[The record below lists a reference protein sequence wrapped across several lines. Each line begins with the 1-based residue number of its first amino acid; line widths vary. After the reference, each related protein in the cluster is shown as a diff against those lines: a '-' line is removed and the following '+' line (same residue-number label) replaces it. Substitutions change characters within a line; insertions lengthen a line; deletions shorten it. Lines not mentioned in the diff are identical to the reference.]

1 MRSSAPRPRLG
12 LDLDPYQGQDE
23 CMESWESWELQ
34 GDLLFTDVI
43 SQRCSGHCFPGD
55 SRAEWL
61 WRSESFGKP
70 LILLFLD
77 WPLFVLFRYGSRH
90 PAARREGPKGW
101 IRHTWSVASHF
112 NGWYVVG
119 LFKSNIIVAFL
130 VHLNMEK
137 DGTISNFGVA
147 HPTKIPCREPR
158 SPRLSKHAKKH
169 GGLHK
174 ISMATGPWRIWVC
187 LRMIYDIWY
196 IYIYPKIITLPG
208 KRMINHDKPPE
219 NMGDH
224 ILRQTH
230 VDTCFIFCH
239 HVSHSL
245 GSFWSSVQLFLH
257 EATLQGRE
265 MNKLRNTFQL
275 RSSDFDV
282 FCQLES
288 CQLTQLRDHEAC
300 CKVWKLHGWH
310 EGWGQQ
316 SDGLGVPCSAHGPL
330 WPGLDPSSLSKVQ
343 PLRDSYGQLASESTH
358 TEGFSLRKTGPAP
371 ERSSSLCMQ
380 SSQASDMLCW

>member
-1 MRSSAPRPRLG
+1 
-12 LDLDPYQGQDE
+12 
-23 CMESWESWELQ
+23 
-34 GDLLFTDVI
+34 
-43 SQRCSGHCFPGD
+43 
-55 SRAEWL
+55 
-61 WRSESFGKP
+61 
-70 LILLFLD
+70 
-77 WPLFVLFRYGSRH
+77 
-90 PAARREGPKGW
+90 
-101 IRHTWSVASHF
+101 
-112 NGWYVVG
+112 
-119 LFKSNIIVAFL
+119 
-130 VHLNMEK
+130 MEK

-147 HPTKIPCREPR
+147 MG
-158 SPRLSKHAKKH
+158 SPSNKDPMPWAEVSWAIKTCKETWRPSQNLDGHWTMENM
-169 GGLHK
+169 GLFEN
-174 ISMATGPWRIWVC
+174 
-187 LRMIYDIWY
+187 DIWY
-196 IYIYPKIITLPG
+196 IYIYPQIITLPG

-239 HVSHSL
+239 HVSRSL
-245 GSFWSSVQLFLH
+245 GSVLSSVQLFLH

-275 RSSDFDV
+275 QSSDFDV

-343 PLRDSYGQLASESTH
+343 PSRDSYGQLASESTH